1 MASKKELPIHKTLAK
16 QAKKRLGSGYWQ
28 QMKIERDLY
37 FEQNN
42 AQPCNIV
49 SLNEMFKRRI
59 EREIRQQNEEDPDAE
74 LYKKVCK
81 LLTENEFIL
90 NPISQLIDHNVYDRL
105 DESGKQNYIF
115 RLADKYRKL
124 KDRFEK
130 EKQLNNKFAI
140 N

>member
-1 MASKKELPIHKTLAK
+1 MSTKNELPTHKALAK

-28 QMKIERDLY
+28 QMKQERNLY

-49 SLNEMFKRRI
+49 SLNETFKRRI
-59 EREIRQQNEEDPDAE
+59 EREIRQQTEEDPDAI

-81 LLTENEFIL
+81 LLSENEYVL
-90 NPISQLIDHNVYDRL
+90 NPIAQLVDHEVYDKL
-105 DESGKQNYIF
+105 DDSAKQNYMF

-124 KDRFEK
+124 KERYEK
-130 EKQLNNKFAI
+130 EKCNNKFAV